1 MGHGSKY
8 TSPKI
13 KSVLPKTLEFTPH
26 GIVTTY
32 AIIYAGVT
40 PESELVI
47 RDSNV
52 IYTAG
57 IVAAITASLER
68 HGFLEDTS

>member
-1 MGHGSKY
+1 MAQPQ
-8 TSPKI
+8 TFTAPEI
-13 KSVLPKTLEFTPH
+13 KSILPKTLEFTPQ
-26 GIVTTY
+26 GIVTKY
-32 AIIYAGVT
+32 AITYDGVH

-47 RDSNV
+47 RDANV

>member
-1 MGHGSKY
+1 MAQQ
-8 TSPKI
+8 TFTAPEI
-13 KSVLPKTLEFTPH
+13 KSILPKTLEFTPQ
-26 GIVTTY
+26 GIVTKY
-32 AIIYAGVT
+32 AITYDGVH

-47 RDSNV
+47 RDANV

-57 IVAAITASLER
+57 IGAAITGQLQR